1 MVMEMDLSMLK
12 KCRKK
17 KKTDQNTTKVAPVK
31 ENNPVKENKLA
42 ADSAKLKEI
51 RLKHGASSAEYQ
63 AAAQKVQKNNQK
75 RAIADWDAKAM
86 DDVTVVEQPPP
97 PPSE

>member
-31 ENNPVKENKLA
+31 ENNLA
-42 ADSAKLKEI
+42 ADSARLKEI

-63 AAAQKVQKNNQK
+63 AAAQTIQKNNQK

-97 PPSE
+97 PPSEWLET